1 MLRRRHGDSDMARPY
16 RRQGNTLKC
25 FHFRALTMGVDY
37 PAAVEITS
45 AVNNLYLVTG
55 LHAQNSATMLRIAFG
70 QKGRAVNIG
79 SVETDH
85 Y

>member
-1 MLRRRHGDSDMARPY
+1 
-16 RRQGNTLKC
+16 
-25 FHFRALTMGVDY
+25 MGVDY

-45 AVNNLYLVTG
+45 AVNNLYFVTG
-55 LHAQNSATMLRIAFG
+55 LHAQNAATMLRIAFG